1 MNWHH
6 WIKDAEIM
14 NLIRTN
20 ENEDVAKLALQ
31 WHKHSYLPVQWM
43 LQQITG
49 RQIARQK
56 LPEWYANENIVYP
69 DRTALEQCSSTITAV
84 YKRKFAEGERVADL
98 TGGLGVDAWA
108 LAGVAEKL
116 LYCEP
121 DPLRFEIA
129 QHNFAM
135 LGLSN
140 VEFLNSTAEKSL
152 PKLLGFNPH
161 LIYLDPSR
169 RDNGKRFF
177 KLEDLQ
183 PDILT
188 LLPELLQISNN
199 VVMKAA
205 PMLDIKLGIRQL
217 EKVQEVH
224 VVSMRNECRELL
236 FYLSRQSVY
245 DPSIHCVEFHQSRDW
260 KYDFRFSEEEN
271 AAIKT
276 GPIASYILD
285 PYASITKAGCFKML
299 TKDYD
304 VHLLNANTHL
314 YTADT
319 KPKGFPGR
327 CFSVVEVFPYD
338 IGLIRE
344 SIADKKAHLLFRN
357 FPVKPEEVEKK
368 LKFSSGGNCYLFF
381 VTDHTGKMRV
391 ISTQLIPPSSTP
403 ISTS

>member
-1 MNWHH
+1 
-6 WIKDAEIM
+6 M
-14 NLIRTN
+14 NLIRVN

-31 WHKHSYLPVQWM
+31 WHKHSFLPVQWM

-49 RQIARQK
+49 RQIAKQK
-56 LPEWYANENIVYP
+56 LPDWYANENIVYP
-69 DRTALEQCSSTITAV
+69 DRTALEQCSSTITAL
-84 YKRKFAEGERVADL
+84 YKRKFAEGKRVADL

-129 QHNFAM
+129 QHNFAV

-140 VEFLNSTAEKSL
+140 VEFLNTTAEESIPAL
-152 PKLLGFNPH
+152 TQFNPG

-169 RDNGKRFF
+169 RDTGKRFF

-183 PDILT
+183 PDIT
-188 LLPELLQISNN
+188 SLLPQLLTICDRIL
-199 VVMKAA
+199 MKAA
-205 PMLDIKLGIRQL
+205 PMLDLKLGIRQL
-217 EKVQEVH
+217 EKAQEVH
-224 VVSMRNECRELL
+224 IVSMRNECRELL
-236 FYLSRQSVY
+236 FYIGQQTVS
-245 DPSIHCVEFHQSRDW
+245 DPLIQCIEFHHSREW

-271 AAIKT
+271 AAIQT

-299 TKDYD
+299 TKDFD
-304 VHLLNANTHL
+304 TTLLHANTHV
-314 YTADT
+314 YTAAD
-319 KPKGFPGR
+319 KPKGFPAR
-327 CFSVVEVFPYD
+327 CFKVLEVFPYD

-344 SIADKKAHLLFRN
+344 SIPDKKAHLIFRN

-368 LKFSSGGNCYLFF
+368 LKLRSGGNCYLFF
-381 VTDHTGKMRV
+381 VTDHSEKMRV
-391 ISTQLIPPSSTP
+391 IKAEPAT
-403 ISTS
+403 

>member
-14 NLIRTN
+14 HLIRVN
-20 ENEDVAKLALQ
+20 ENEDVAKLALK
-31 WHKHSYLPVQWM
+31 WHKHSFLPVQWM
-43 LQQITG
+43 LQQIAG
-49 RQIARQK
+49 RQIAKQK

-69 DRTALEQCSSTITAV
+69 DRTALEQCSSTVTAL
-84 YKRKFAEGERVADL
+84 YKRKFAEGKRVADL

-129 QHNFAM
+129 QHNFAV

-140 VEFLNSTAEKSL
+140 VEFLNTTAEESL
-152 PKLLGFNPH
+152 PELIKFNPG

-169 RDNGKRFF
+169 RDTGKRFF

-183 PDILT
+183 PDIT
-188 LLPELLQISNN
+188 SLLPQLLGICDRIL
-199 VVMKAA
+199 MKAA
-205 PMLDIKLGIRQL
+205 PMLDLKLGIRQL
-217 EKVQEVH
+217 EKAQEVH

-236 FYLSRQSVY
+236 FYIGQQTIS
-245 DPSIHCVEFHQSRDW
+245 DPFIQCVEFHHSREW

-271 AAIKT
+271 AAIQT

-299 TKDYD
+299 TKDFD
-304 VHLLNANTHL
+304 VQLLNANTHL
-314 YTADT
+314 YTANT

-327 CFSVVEVFPYD
+327 CFRVIEVFPYD
-338 IGLIRE
+338 IGLVRE

-368 LKFSSGGNCYLFF
+368 LKVSSGGNSYLFF
-381 VTDHTGKMRV
+381 VTEHTGKMRA
-391 ISTQLIPPSSTP
+391 ILSEQIKP
-403 ISTS
+403 